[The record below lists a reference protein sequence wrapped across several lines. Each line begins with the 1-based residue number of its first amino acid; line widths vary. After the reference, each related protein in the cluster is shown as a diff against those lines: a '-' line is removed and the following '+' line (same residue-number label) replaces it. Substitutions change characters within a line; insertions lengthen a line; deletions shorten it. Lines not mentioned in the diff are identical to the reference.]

1 MITAGLPPD
10 VLKRSLAQGAA
21 LSLLEGVAFALK
33 SGSPGMSV
41 GQPGRS

>member
-33 SGSPGMSV
+33 SEFGTDS
-41 GQPGRS
+41 GRCR